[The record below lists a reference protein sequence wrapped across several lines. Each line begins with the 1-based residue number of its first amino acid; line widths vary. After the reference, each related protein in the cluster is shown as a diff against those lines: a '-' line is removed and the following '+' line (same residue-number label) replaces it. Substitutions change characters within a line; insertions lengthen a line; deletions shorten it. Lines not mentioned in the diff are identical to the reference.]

1 MRSGQELRKKT
12 RHKEFINEILTH
24 AKDFSEYHKKRV
36 AMKKKFATL
45 VKNNIEQ
52 RERKEQNERD
62 KEEKIRLK
70 ALKEND
76 FDAYINMINTQKNSR
91 LF

>member
-52 RERKEQNERD
+52 KERKE
-62 KEEKIRLK
+62 
-70 ALKEND
+70 
-76 FDAYINMINTQKNSR
+76 
-91 LF
+91 